1 MTERI
6 ERSVTVEQSTIVSQ
20 AMSNHFENLLD
31 LGAETSQREGCINC
45 THLAL
50 CGIAINTLRS
60 RRQGERIDKT
70 DGVDVNGVKVGPK
83 ATEICPGELV
93 ENSLS
98 RTMRNDFWLL
108 EADELR
114 DASLEVRAAQ
124 AVHLAAQDVRKIIN
138 NKIII

>member
-6 ERSVTVEQSTIVSQ
+6 ERSVTVEQSTIVLQ
-20 AMSNHFENLLD
+20 AMNNHFENLLD
-31 LGAETSQREGCINC
+31 IGVETSQREGCISC

-70 DGVDVNGVKVGPK
+70 DGVNVQGVKVSPK
-83 ATEICPGELV
+83 AIDICPRQLV
-93 ENSLS
+93 ENSLN

-108 EADELR
+108 KADELK
-114 DASLEVRAAQ
+114 DATLEVRAAQ
-124 AVHLAAQDVRKIIN
+124 TVHLAAQDVRKIIS
-138 NKIII
+138 NKIVT